1 MMLLKLIEITKIAYI
16 IFKNSTNKI
25 ALIGSGISLS
35 LVMIPLIIVYYMSSN
50 IMTSTINKY
59 IESEGFSIQIEYNNT
74 NKNNYLKDR
83 LSSFKKKYNYKD
95 LNYFFE
101 KRTYGII
108 GNNKKQGV
116 LIRAIENEFILK
128 NKSIKLI
135 QGTKNLKKDSILIS
149 NQIKNKLNL
158 NLNEKIDILIP
169 NTKNNKIMPRIK
181 KFNIAGIIETGLKDI
196 DNNLVLISFENENLM
211 SKKFSKSIIGIK
223 TNLNSIKN
231 NEILKQ
237 NLETEFQ
244 EFQIKTFYE
253 LYFNKYNN
261 LDISKK
267 LLIFIMALIIIFA
280 SINISSS
287 LSMLIFENKKKIAI
301 LKSIGMNNLNIKIIF
316 LLISLTLSTT
326 FCGIGIIIGN
336 YLTLKISYLINFVD
350 NVLNFFLKIFGE
362 ENSEILNSEYYVS
375 EFQINLSLGF
385 SLTLLGLYMLI
396 NILTTL
402 IPLNIVSNLKEKEIL
417 R

>member
-1 MMLLKLIEITKIAYI
+1 MMLLKLTEITKIAYI
-16 IFKNSTNKI
+16 IFKNSANKI

-59 IESEGFSIQIEYNNT
+59 IESEGFSIQIEYNDT
-74 NKNNYLKDR
+74 NKTHYLKDR

-95 LNYFFE
+95 LNYSFE

-128 NKSIKLI
+128 NKSIELI
-135 QGTKNLKKDSILIS
+135 KGTKNLEKDSILIS

-158 NLNEKIDILIP
+158 SLNEKIDILIP
-169 NTKNNKIMPRIK
+169 NTKNNKIIPRIK
-181 KFNIAGIIETGLKDI
+181 KFNISGIIETGLKDI

-211 SKKFSKSIIGIK
+211 SKNFSKSIIGLKI
-223 TNLNSIKN
+223 NSNSMKN
-231 NEILKQ
+231 NEILKKD
-237 NLETEFQ
+237 LETEFQ
-244 EFQIKTFYE
+244 EFQIQTFYE
-253 LYFNKYNN
+253 LYLNKYNN

-316 LLISLTLSTT
+316 LLISFTLSTA

-350 NVLNFFLKIFGE
+350 NVLNFFLTIFGE
-362 ENSEILNSEYYVS
+362 EYSEILNSEYYVS
-375 EFQINLSLGF
+375 EFQIDLSLNF

-396 NILTTL
+396 SILTTL
-402 IPLNIVSNLKEKEIL
+402 IPLNIISNLKEKEIL

>member
-1 MMLLKLIEITKIAYI
+1 MILRLPEITKIAYL

-59 IESEGFSIQIEYNNT
+59 IESEGFSMQIEYNET
-74 NKNNYLKDR
+74 NRTHYLKDR
-83 LSSFKKKYNYKD
+83 LGLLKKKHNYKD

-116 LIRAIENEFILK
+116 LIRAIENKFILE

-135 QGTKNLKKDSILIS
+135 KGTKNLKKDSILIS

-169 NTKNNKIMPRIK
+169 NTKNDKIMPRIK
-181 KFNIAGIIETGLKDI
+181 KFNISGIIETGLKDI

-211 SKKFSKSIIGIK
+211 SKKFSKSIIGLK
-223 TNLNSIKN
+223 TNSNSIKN

-244 EFQIKTFYE
+244 EFQIKH
-253 LYFNKYNN
+253 
-261 LDISKK
+261 
-267 LLIFIMALIIIFA
+267 
-280 SINISSS
+280 
-287 LSMLIFENKKKIAI
+287 SM
-301 LKSIGMNNLNIKIIF
+301 
-316 LLISLTLSTT
+316 
-326 FCGIGIIIGN
+326 
-336 YLTLKISYLINFVD
+336 NFT
-350 NVLNFFLKIFGE
+350 
-362 ENSEILNSEYYVS
+362 
-375 EFQINLSLGF
+375 QIN
-385 SLTLLGLYMLI
+385 TI
-396 NILTTL
+396 I
-402 IPLNIVSNLKEKEIL
+402 
-417 R
+417 

>member
-1 MMLLKLIEITKIAYI
+1 MILKLPEITKIAYL

-59 IESEGFSIQIEYNNT
+59 IESEGFSMQIEYNET
-74 NKNNYLKDR
+74 NRTHYLKDR
-83 LSSFKKKYNYKD
+83 LGLLKKKHNYKD

-116 LIRAIENEFILK
+116 LIRAIENKFILE

-135 QGTKNLKKDSILIS
+135 KGTKNLKKDSILIS

-169 NTKNNKIMPRIK
+169 NTKNDKIMPRIK
-181 KFNIAGIIETGLKDI
+181 KFNISGIIETGLKDI

-211 SKKFSKSIIGIK
+211 SKKFSKSIIGLK
-223 TNLNSIKN
+223 TNSNSIKN

-253 LYFNKYNN
+253 LYSNKYNN

-316 LLISLTLSTT
+316 LLISLTLSTA

-336 YLTLKISYLINFVD
+336 YLTLKISYLINFID
-350 NVLNFFLKIFGE
+350 NILNFFLKIFGE

-375 EFQINLSLGF
+375 EFQIHLSLSF

>member
-1 MMLLKLIEITKIAYI
+1 MILRLPEITKIAYL

-59 IESEGFSIQIEYNNT
+59 IESEGFSMQIEYNET
-74 NKNNYLKDR
+74 NRTHYLKDK
-83 LSSFKKKYNYKD
+83 LSLLKKKYNYKD

-116 LIRAIENEFILK
+116 LIRAIENKFILE

-135 QGTKNLKKDSILIS
+135 KGTKNLKKDSILIS

-169 NTKNNKIMPRIK
+169 NTKNDKIMPRIK
-181 KFNIAGIIETGLKDI
+181 KFNISGIIETGLKDI
-196 DNNLVLISFENENLM
+196 DNNLVLISFENENVM
-211 SKKFSKSIIGIK
+211 SKKFSKSIIGLKI
-223 TNLNSIKN
+223 NSNSIKN

-237 NLETEFQ
+237 NLETKFQ

-253 LYFNKYNN
+253 LYSNKYNN

-301 LKSIGMNNLNIKIIF
+301 LKSIGMSNLNIKTIF
-316 LLISLTLSTT
+316 LLISITLSTA

-350 NVLNFFLKIFGE
+350 NVLNFFLKILGE

-375 EFQINLSLGF
+375 EFQIHLSLSF

>member
-1 MMLLKLIEITKIAYI
+1 MILRLPEITKIAYL

-59 IESEGFSIQIEYNNT
+59 IESEGFSMQIEYNET
-74 NKNNYLKDR
+74 NRTHYLKDR
-83 LSSFKKKYNYKD
+83 LGLLKKKHNYKD

-116 LIRAIENEFILK
+116 LIRAIENKFILE

-135 QGTKNLKKDSILIS
+135 KGTKNLKKNSILIS

-169 NTKNNKIMPRIK
+169 NTKNDQIMPRIK
-181 KFNIAGIIETGLKDI
+181 KFNISGIIETGLKDI

-211 SKKFSKSIIGIK
+211 SKKFSKSIIGLK
-223 TNLNSIKN
+223 TNSNSIKN

-253 LYFNKYNN
+253 LYSNKYNN

-316 LLISLTLSTT
+316 LLISLTLSTA

-350 NVLNFFLKIFGE
+350 NVLNFFLKILGE

-375 EFQINLSLGF
+375 EFQIHLSLSF

>member
-1 MMLLKLIEITKIAYI
+1 MILKLPEITKIAYL

-59 IESEGFSIQIEYNNT
+59 IESEGFSMQIEYNET
-74 NKNNYLKDR
+74 NRTHYLKDR
-83 LSSFKKKYNYKD
+83 LGLLKKKHNYKD

-116 LIRAIENEFILK
+116 LIRAIENKFILE

-135 QGTKNLKKDSILIS
+135 KGTKNLKKDSILIS

-169 NTKNNKIMPRIK
+169 NTKNDKIMPRIK
-181 KFNIAGIIETGLKDI
+181 KFNISGIIETGLKDI

-211 SKKFSKSIIGIK
+211 SKKFSKSIIGLK
-223 TNLNSIKN
+223 TNSNSIKN

-253 LYFNKYNN
+253 LYSNKYNN

-316 LLISLTLSTT
+316 LLISLTLSTI

-336 YLTLKISYLINFVD
+336 YLTLKISYLINFID
-350 NVLNFFLKIFGE
+350 NILNFFLKIFGE

-375 EFQINLSLGF
+375 EFQIHLSLSF

>member
-1 MMLLKLIEITKIAYI
+1 MILRLPEITKIAYL

-59 IESEGFSIQIEYNNT
+59 IESEGFSMQIEYNET
-74 NKNNYLKDR
+74 NRTHYLKDR
-83 LSSFKKKYNYKD
+83 LGLLKKKHNYKD

-116 LIRAIENEFILK
+116 LIRAIENKFILE

-135 QGTKNLKKDSILIS
+135 KGTKNLKKDSILIS

-169 NTKNNKIMPRIK
+169 NTKNDKIMPRIK
-181 KFNIAGIIETGLKDI
+181 KFNISGIIETGLKDI

-211 SKKFSKSIIGIK
+211 SKKFSKSIIGLK
-223 TNLNSIKN
+223 TNSNSIKN

-253 LYFNKYNN
+253 LYSNKYNN

-316 LLISLTLSTT
+316 LLISLTLSTI

-336 YLTLKISYLINFVD
+336 YLTLKISYLINFID
-350 NVLNFFLKIFGE
+350 NILNFFLKIFGE
-362 ENSEILNSEYYVS
+362 EYSEILNSEYYVS
-375 EFQINLSLGF
+375 EFQIHLSLSF

>member
-1 MMLLKLIEITKIAYI
+1 MILRLPEITKIAYL

-59 IESEGFSIQIEYNNT
+59 IESEGFSMQIEYNET
-74 NKNNYLKDR
+74 NRTHYLKDR
-83 LSSFKKKYNYKD
+83 LGLLKKKHNYKD

-116 LIRAIENEFILK
+116 LIRAIENKFILE

-135 QGTKNLKKDSILIS
+135 KGTKNLKKNSILIS

-169 NTKNNKIMPRIK
+169 NTKNDKIMPRIK
-181 KFNIAGIIETGLKDI
+181 KFNISGIIETGLKDI

-211 SKKFSKSIIGIK
+211 SKKFSKSIIGLK
-223 TNLNSIKN
+223 TNSNSIKN

-253 LYFNKYNN
+253 LYSNKYNN

-316 LLISLTLSTT
+316 LLISLTLSTA

-350 NVLNFFLKIFGE
+350 NVLNFFLKILGE

-375 EFQINLSLGF
+375 EFQIHLSLSF

>member
-1 MMLLKLIEITKIAYI
+1 MLLKLTEITKIAYI
-16 IFKNSTNKI
+16 IFKNSANKI

-59 IESEGFSIQIEYNNT
+59 IESEGFSIQIEYNDT
-74 NKNNYLKDR
+74 NKTHYLKDR

-95 LNYFFE
+95 LNYSFE

-128 NKSIKLI
+128 NKSIELI
-135 QGTKNLKKDSILIS
+135 KGTKNLEKDSILIS

-158 NLNEKIDILIP
+158 SLNEKIDILIP
-169 NTKNNKIMPRIK
+169 NTKNNKIIPRIK
-181 KFNIAGIIETGLKDI
+181 KFNISGIIETGLKDI

-211 SKKFSKSIIGIK
+211 SKNFSKSIIGLKI
-223 TNLNSIKN
+223 NSNSMKN
-231 NEILKQ
+231 NEILKKD
-237 NLETEFQ
+237 LETEFQ
-244 EFQIKTFYE
+244 EFQIQTFYE
-253 LYFNKYNN
+253 LYLNKYNN

-316 LLISLTLSTT
+316 LLISFTLSTA

-350 NVLNFFLKIFGE
+350 NVLNFFLTIFGE
-362 ENSEILNSEYYVS
+362 EYSEILNSEYYVS
-375 EFQINLSLGF
+375 EFQIDLSLNF

-396 NILTTL
+396 SILTTL
-402 IPLNIVSNLKEKEIL
+402 IPLNIISNLKEKEIL

>member
-169 NTKNNKIMPRIK
+169 NTKTIK
-181 KFNIAGIIETGLKDI
+181 
-196 DNNLVLISFENENLM
+196 
-211 SKKFSKSIIGIK
+211 
-223 TNLNSIKN
+223 
-231 NEILKQ
+231 
-237 NLETEFQ
+237 
-244 EFQIKTFYE
+244 
-253 LYFNKYNN
+253 
-261 LDISKK
+261 
-267 LLIFIMALIIIFA
+267 
-280 SINISSS
+280 
-287 LSMLIFENKKKIAI
+287 
-301 LKSIGMNNLNIKIIF
+301 
-316 LLISLTLSTT
+316 
-326 FCGIGIIIGN
+326 
-336 YLTLKISYLINFVD
+336 
-350 NVLNFFLKIFGE
+350 
-362 ENSEILNSEYYVS
+362 
-375 EFQINLSLGF
+375 
-385 SLTLLGLYMLI
+385 
-396 NILTTL
+396 
-402 IPLNIVSNLKEKEIL
+402 
-417 R
+417 

>member
-1 MMLLKLIEITKIAYI
+1 MILRLPEITKIAYL

-59 IESEGFSIQIEYNNT
+59 IESEGFSMQIEYNET
-74 NKNNYLKDR
+74 NRTHYLKDR
-83 LSSFKKKYNYKD
+83 LGLLKKKHNYKD

-116 LIRAIENEFILK
+116 LIRAIENKFILE

-135 QGTKNLKKDSILIS
+135 KGTKNLKKDSILIS

-158 NLNEKIDILIP
+158 NLNERIDILIP
-169 NTKNNKIMPRIK
+169 NTKNDKIMPRIK
-181 KFNIAGIIETGLKDI
+181 KFNISGIIETGLKDI

-211 SKKFSKSIIGIK
+211 SKKFSKSIIGLK
-223 TNLNSIKN
+223 TNSNSIKN

-253 LYFNKYNN
+253 LYSNKYNN

-316 LLISLTLSTT
+316 LLISLTLSTI

-336 YLTLKISYLINFVD
+336 YLTLKISYLINFID
-350 NVLNFFLKIFGE
+350 NILNFFLKIFGE

-375 EFQINLSLGF
+375 EFQIHLSLSF

>member
-1 MMLLKLIEITKIAYI
+1 
-16 IFKNSTNKI
+16 
-25 ALIGSGISLS
+25 
-35 LVMIPLIIVYYMSSN
+35 
-50 IMTSTINKY
+50 
-59 IESEGFSIQIEYNNT
+59 
-74 NKNNYLKDR
+74 
-83 LSSFKKKYNYKD
+83 
-95 LNYFFE
+95 
-101 KRTYGII
+101 
-108 GNNKKQGV
+108 
-116 LIRAIENEFILK
+116 
-128 NKSIKLI
+128 
-135 QGTKNLKKDSILIS
+135 
-149 NQIKNKLNL
+149 
-158 NLNEKIDILIP
+158 
-169 NTKNNKIMPRIK
+169 MPRIK
-181 KFNIAGIIETGLKDI
+181 KFNISGIIETGLKDI

-211 SKKFSKSIIGIK
+211 SKKFSKSIIGLK
-223 TNLNSIKN
+223 TNSNSIKN

-253 LYFNKYNN
+253 LYSNKYNN

-316 LLISLTLSTT
+316 LLISLTLSTI

-336 YLTLKISYLINFVD
+336 YLTLKISYLINFID
-350 NVLNFFLKIFGE
+350 NILNFFLKIFGE

-375 EFQINLSLGF
+375 EFQIHLSLSF

>member
-1 MMLLKLIEITKIAYI
+1 MILRLPEITKIAYL

-59 IESEGFSIQIEYNNT
+59 IESEGFSMQIEYNET
-74 NKNNYLKDR
+74 NRTHYLKDR
-83 LSSFKKKYNYKD
+83 LGLLKKKHNYKD

-116 LIRAIENEFILK
+116 LIRAIENKFILE

-135 QGTKNLKKDSILIS
+135 KGTKNLKKDSILIS

-169 NTKNNKIMPRIK
+169 NTKNDKIMPRIK
-181 KFNIAGIIETGLKDI
+181 KFNISGIIETGLKDI

-211 SKKFSKSIIGIK
+211 SKKFSKSIIGLK
-223 TNLNSIKN
+223 TNSNSIKN

-253 LYFNKYNN
+253 LYSNKYNN

-316 LLISLTLSTT
+316 LLISLTLSTI

-336 YLTLKISYLINFVD
+336 YLTLKISYLINFID
-350 NVLNFFLKIFGE
+350 NILNFFLKIFGE

-375 EFQINLSLGF
+375 EFQIHLSLSF